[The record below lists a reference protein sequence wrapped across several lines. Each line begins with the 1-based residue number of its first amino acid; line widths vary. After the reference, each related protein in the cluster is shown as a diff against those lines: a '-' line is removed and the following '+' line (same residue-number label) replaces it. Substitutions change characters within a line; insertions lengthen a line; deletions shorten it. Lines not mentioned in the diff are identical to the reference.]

1 MSPISNL
8 QKKKNKTLKYKDSTR
23 LKIKGWNQ
31 CIFHNNLD
39 QMKAGVVVLIL
50 DKLYFRAKN
59 TTWDKDS
66 NFMML

>member
-1 MSPISNL
+1 
-8 QKKKNKTLKYKDSTR
+8 
-23 LKIKGWNQ
+23 
-31 CIFHNNLD
+31 
-39 QMKAGVVVLIL
+39 MKAGVVVLIL